1 MAKQQWMLYTKRADF
16 NYIAARFNIS
26 PITARIL
33 INRGIKENEIESFLH
48 GSSLHSPWLLKG
60 MEKAVK
66 LTINCIL
73 QNKKIR
79 IVGDYDIDGIC
90 STYIL
95 YNALSKLT
103 LNIDYEIPDRIKDG
117 YGINENIIEKAKKDN
132 VEVIITCDNGI
143 AAFEAL
149 ELARKYNMTLILTDH
164 HEVFKNEDKTDRLP
178 IANVI
183 LNPKQS
189 DCKYP
194 FKSICGAMVAFKYMK
209 ALYEYLEKS
218 NSLMLKNIDSNEVI
232 EDLTEFV
239 AVATIGDIM
248 PLRDENRVVVKKG
261 LLKLKHTKNIG
272 LLSLLR
278 ACELEG
284 KCINSYHIGFIVG
297 PCLNASGRLA
307 SAKLALRLLNEK
319 EPLKAEKLAY
329 ELKELNDERKDKTV
343 NGTLKAIELA
353 EDKFLNDSVLVIYL
367 EDCHE
372 SIAGIIA
379 GRLREKYQKP
389 SIVITDTEDDLI
401 KGSARSIENYNM
413 FEKLCEVKELFT
425 KFGGHPMA
433 AGMSLEKKNLEVL
446 RTRLNENA
454 NLSEE
459 DFIEKIW
466 IDVALPFEFISEN
479 LISEFEIL
487 EPFGQGNEKPIF
499 AQKSVEIL
507 SLDVI
512 GKNKNAVKL
521 SLKDERGF
529 VIKGI
534 IFMDGNIFKE
544 ELNNARYIDILYYP
558 QINEFNGRK
567 SIQIVIKG
575 WKNSVK

>member
-1 MAKQQWMLYTKRADF
+1 
-16 NYIAARFNIS
+16 
-26 PITARIL
+26 
-33 INRGIKENEIESFLH
+33 
-48 GSSLHSPWLLKG
+48 
-60 MEKAVK
+60 
-66 LTINCIL
+66 
-73 QNKKIR
+73 
-79 IVGDYDIDGIC
+79 
-90 STYIL
+90 
-95 YNALSKLT
+95 
-103 LNIDYEIPDRIKDG
+103 
-117 YGINENIIEKAKKDN
+117 
-132 VEVIITCDNGI
+132 
-143 AAFEAL
+143 
-149 ELARKYNMTLILTDH
+149 
-164 HEVFKNEDKTDRLP
+164 
-178 IANVI
+178 
-183 LNPKQS
+183 
-189 DCKYP
+189 
-194 FKSICGAMVAFKYMK
+194 
-209 ALYEYLEKS
+209 
-218 NSLMLKNIDSNEVI
+218 
-232 EDLTEFV
+232 
-239 AVATIGDIM
+239 
-248 PLRDENRVVVKKG
+248 
-261 LLKLKHTKNIG
+261 
-272 LLSLLR
+272 
-278 ACELEG
+278 
-284 KCINSYHIGFIVG
+284 
-297 PCLNASGRLA
+297 
-307 SAKLALRLLNEK
+307 
-319 EPLKAEKLAY
+319 
-329 ELKELNDERKDKTV
+329 
-343 NGTLKAIELA
+343 
-353 EDKFLNDSVLVIYL
+353 
-367 EDCHE
+367 
-372 SIAGIIA
+372 
-379 GRLREKYQKP
+379 
-389 SIVITDTEDDLI
+389 
-401 KGSARSIENYNM
+401 M

-459 DFIEKIW
+459 DFVEKIW